1 MIGYTIRRIMTM
13 VPVVFMVTL
22 IVFSLVQVIPGD
34 PALTLLG
41 ETATIDQLE
50 EARERLG
57 LNDPIPVQYLDWAGD
72 VARGDLGTSLF
83 SSQSVWGTI
92 AQRFPATLSLTLLSL
107 LVSVIIAVPAGIW
120 AATHRGSLSDTSVT
134 VGASIGLAIPNY
146 WLGAILILVFA
157 VQRDILPAVG
167 YTPLTEDPVDW
178 LRHMTLPAITLG
190 TAIAAET
197 TRQIRSAMIDVLDE
211 DYVRTAR
218 AKGLRRRRVILK
230 HGLKNAAIPVV
241 TVMGLQTASLLGGTV
256 VIESIFSINGI
267 GSLALSAV
275 FERDI
280 PMIQGIVLVA
290 AVVVLIVNLIVDLL
304 YAWINPRVR
313 LA

>member
-72 VARGDLGTSLF
+72 VAQGDLGTSLF